1 MTKYQSAPE
10 FSQHRRR
17 LIKFIAGSPL
27 LYLGLPMC
35 TPRGAG
41 IEENI
46 IDQSMVGIINDPAQA
61 INVFDCQKVAQVNLP
76 PAHYGYLATGVLD
89 DRTLIENEKAY
100 SRIKLKMRRLIDT
113 RNLDMSIKLFD
124 ETWPSPITISPCGSQ
139 KAFHPEGEIATAKAA
154 KVENHLQIL
163 STVSTTS
170 VEDVTQAREAPVWY
184 QLYPPENWDDTLS
197 IVERAESAGC
207 PALVLTVD
215 MDYRDKRETLQKMIL
230 LDQRMC
236 KSCHGEGVASRKP
249 MINQLNNQFKF
260 YPALTWE
267 YVKKLRDSTKMKL
280 ILKGIVSEL
289 DAAIALDHGIDGII
303 VSNHGG
309 RASESGRATIDSL
322 PEVVKAVNGK
332 IPVMVDGGIRRGAD
346 VFKAIASGAS
356 AVGIGRPY
364 LWGLGAFGQA
374 GVEMV
379 LKILKAEFELVMQQ
393 TGVKSINQI
402 NQSYLV

>member
-1 MTKYQSAPE
+1 
-10 FSQHRRR
+10 
-17 LIKFIAGSPL
+17 
-27 LYLGLPMC
+27 
-35 TPRGAG
+35 
-41 IEENI
+41 
-46 IDQSMVGIINDPAQA
+46 MVGIINDPAQA
-61 INVFDCQKVAQVNLP
+61 INVFDFQKVAQVKLP
-76 PAHYGYLATGVLD
+76 PAHYGYIATGVLD

-100 SRIKLKMRRLIDT
+100 SRIKLRMRRLIDA
-113 RNLDMSIKLFD
+113 RNVDMSIKLFD
-124 ETWPSPITISPCGSQ
+124 QTWPSPIMISPCGSQ

-230 LDQRMC
+230 LDERMC
-236 KSCHGEGVASRKP
+236 KTCHGDGGADRIKNKP
-249 MINQLNNQFKF
+249 MINQLNKQFNF
-260 YPALTWE
+260 HPALTWE
-267 YVKKLRDSTKMKL
+267 FVKKLRDSTKMRL

-309 RASESGRATIDSL
+309 RATESGRATIDSL

-332 IPVMVDGGIRRGAD
+332 IPVMVDA
-346 VFKAIASGAS
+346 
-356 AVGIGRPY
+356 
-364 LWGLGAFGQA
+364 
-374 GVEMV
+374 
-379 LKILKAEFELVMQQ
+379 
-393 TGVKSINQI
+393 
-402 NQSYLV
+402 